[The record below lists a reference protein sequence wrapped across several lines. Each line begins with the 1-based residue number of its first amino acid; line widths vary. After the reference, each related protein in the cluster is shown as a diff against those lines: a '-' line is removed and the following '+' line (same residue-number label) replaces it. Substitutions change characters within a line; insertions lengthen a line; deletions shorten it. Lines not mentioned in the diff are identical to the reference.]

1 MHVEVNTGDSPKCQS
16 HQKHTIH
23 GNTTNDGLHPTPDE
37 RGIFGNVE
45 YWKMR
50 MLAAW
55 NHGTVLSLL
64 QASFEHIIYHYTE
77 LLNDGSL
84 DLKVNGNGGK
94 GACAAAQH
102 LVHTS
107 KIKMQQHFNALEIK
121 AHQAGDTF
129 DDPIIIEEDSNDSTN
144 DNDSLFNGD
153 IDGTNN

>member
-1 MHVEVNTGDSPKCQS
+1 MSLDKSFCSPMISRGSGDSPKRQS

-23 GNTTNDGLHPTPDE
+23 GNTTNDGLYPTPDE

-64 QASFEHIIYHYTE
+64 QASFEHIV
-77 LLNDGSL
+77 
-84 DLKVNGNGGK
+84 KQRVNGNGGK

-102 LVHTS
+102 LVHT